1 MKNFIFSALLAL
13 GIAGCAVST
22 APTPAGNLSS
32 LKSEIVNYT
41 RQSSTAYV
49 YTFKDLSSGELYTAR
64 TSRYYAA
71 AGDTA
76 YISTASGAITDM
88 RIISRKAGSVAPR
101 AYDIGK
107 IETKQ
112 MHKNDAIAVP
122 ESENISF

>member
-64 TSRYYAA
+64 ASRYYAA

-88 RIISRKAGSVAPR
+88 LFISRNGGSVAPR
-101 AYDIGK
+101 DFFMVK

>member
-22 APTPAGNLSS
+22 APTPAGNLHS

-49 YTFKDLSSGELYTAR
+49 YTFKDLSSGELYTAHA
-64 TSRYYAA
+64 SRYYAA

-76 YISTASGAITDM
+76 YISTTSGAITDM

>member
-22 APTPAGNLSS
+22 APTPADNLRS

-49 YTFKDLSSGELYTAR
+49 YTFKDLSSGELYTAHA
-64 TSRYYAA
+64 SRYYAA

>member
-13 GIAGCAVST
+13 GFVGCAVST
-22 APTPAGNLSS
+22 APTPAGNLRS

-49 YTFKDLSSGELYTAR
+49 YTFKDLSNGELYTAHA
-64 TSRYYAA
+64 SRYYAA

-76 YISTASGAITDM
+76 YISTAAGAITDM

>member
-13 GIAGCAVST
+13 GIAGCAVNT
-22 APTPAGNLSS
+22 TPTPAGNLRS

-64 TSRYYAA
+64 ASRYYAA

>member
-1 MKNFIFSALLAL
+1 MTNFIFSALLAL
-13 GIAGCAVST
+13 GFVGCAVST
-22 APTPAGNLSS
+22 APTAAGDLRS

-49 YTFKDLSSGELYTAR
+49 YTFKDLSSGELYTAHA
-64 TSRYYAA
+64 SRYYAA